1 MKIQSHVKQKLLMPI
16 QLGFLLLSVV
26 VLSACQTMT
35 VEQNDQASH
44 PTFTPLPPEQRIM
57 NTVSIKW
64 EVRTDAAEFCA
75 KSMRVRSLQPGREL
89 AFTTPPMACAIWYV
103 PGKECTVIT
112 STKVSHAVLGHEV
125 RHCFEGH
132 FHR

>member
-1 MKIQSHVKQKLLMPI
+1 MSACHT
-16 QLGFLLLSVV
+16 LSVEEGDH
-26 VLSACQTMT
+26 A
-35 VEQNDQASH
+35 AH
-44 PTFTPLPPEQRIM
+44 PTFTPLTAEQRIM
-57 NTVSIKW
+57 NSVTIKW
-64 EVRTDAAEFCA
+64 DVREDAAEFCA

-112 STKVSHAVLGHEV
+112 SHKVSHAVLGHEV

>member
-1 MKIQSHVKQKLLMPI
+1 MRIRSNGHPSVPTFIQGTL
-16 QLGFLLLSVV
+16 LLLSALC
-26 VLSACQTMT
+26 LSACQTLT
-35 VEQNDQASH
+35 VELSDQAEH
-44 PTFTPLPPEQRIM
+44 PTFTPLSPDQRIM
-57 NTVSIKW
+57 NTVTIKW
-64 EVRTDAAEFCA
+64 EVRDDAAEFCA

-89 AFTTPPMACAIWYV
+89 AFATPPMACAIWYV

-112 STKVSHAVLGHEV
+112 SKKVSHALLGHEV

>member
-1 MKIQSHVKQKLLMPI
+1 MKIQNKGHQGVLTFIKGS
-16 QLGFLLLSVV
+16 LLLLAALF
-26 VLSACQTMT
+26 LSACQTMT
-35 VEQNDQASH
+35 VEQSDQAQH
-44 PTFTPLPPEQRIM
+44 PTFSPLSPDQRIM
-57 NTVSIKW
+57 NTVTIKW
-64 EVRTDAAEFCA
+64 DVREDAAEFCA

-112 STKVSHAVLGHEV
+112 SKKVSHAVLGHEV

>member
-1 MKIQSHVKQKLLMPI
+1 MKIQEYAATQVLRTGSIALLC
-16 QLGFLLLSVV
+16 LSILC
-26 VLSACQTMT
+26 LSACQSMT
-35 VEQNDQASH
+35 VEEGDHAAH
-44 PTFTPLPPEQRIM
+44 PTFTPLKAEQRIM
-57 NTVSIKW
+57 NSVTIKW
-64 EVRTDAAEFCA
+64 DVREDAAEFCA

-112 STKVSHAVLGHEV
+112 SNKVSHAVLGHEV

>member
-1 MKIQSHVKQKLLMPI
+1 MKIQSNAKTKFLKAI
-16 QLGFLLLSVV
+16 RGGSLLLSVV
-26 VLSACQTMT
+26 ALSACQTMT
-35 VEQNDQASH
+35 VEQSDQASH
-44 PTFTPLPPEQRIM
+44 PTFTPLSVEQRIM

-64 EVRTDAAEFCA
+64 DVRADAAEFCA
-75 KSMRVRSLQPGREL
+75 KSMRIRSLQPGREL
-89 AFTTPPMACAIWYV
+89 AFITPPMACAIWYV

-112 STKVSHAVLGHEV
+112 SNKVSHAVLGHEV